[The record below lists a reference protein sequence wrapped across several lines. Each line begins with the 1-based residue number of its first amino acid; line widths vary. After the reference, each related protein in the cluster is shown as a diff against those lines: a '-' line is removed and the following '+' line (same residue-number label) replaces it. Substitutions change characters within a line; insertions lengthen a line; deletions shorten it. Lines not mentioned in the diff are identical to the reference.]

1 MHRLGI
7 SLYPEHSTPEKDQAY
22 MELAAKYGFSRIFTC
37 LLSVEKDAESTIE
50 EFGGF
55 IKRAHDLGYV
65 VAVDTNE
72 QVFERLG
79 ATPTDLTPFKRMG
92 VDIIRLDGHFGDY
105 GDMMITRNRKG
116 IKVEFNGS
124 GNLALDLL
132 IERGADAGNM
142 VTCSNFYPEPYSGL
156 SEERFQFFC
165 QKYKGMG
172 LTTAAFVSSQEPD
185 TFGPWPVF
193 AGLPTCEDDRHRPID
208 LQARHVLAA
217 GLVDD
222 VLIGNAFASET
233 ELAAL
238 AAVDTSRVTVRV
250 EPVAGISEL
259 ESEIVY
265 NFSHAER
272 GDASAYMIR
281 SSMPRMAYKGKA
293 IAPRAYDEP
302 MFHRGDVMVVN
313 DNMAHYRAELEIARM
328 DMVNDGTRN
337 LVGRIPA
344 DELFLIDYIK
354 PEHPFGL
361 IR

>member
-105 GDMMITRNRKG
+105 GDMMISRNREG

-172 LTTAAFVSSQEPD
+172 LTTAAFVSSQEPE

-222 VLIGNAFASET
+222 VLIGNAFASEA

-250 EPVAGISEL
+250 EPVEGISEL
-259 ESEIVY
+259 ESEIAY

-281 SSMPRMAYKGKA
+281 SSMPRMAYKGKG

-302 MFHRGDVMVVN
+302 VFRRGDVMVVN

-344 DELFLIDYIK
+344 EELFLIDYIK